1 MTKELPALN
10 DIDELMNRLSDPE
23 YLSSGMATKSGDIA
37 ACVLYH
43 RNIRAAREAGKGKA
57 VRRANAGTA
66 KLDIASLMSSIVTA
80 SGVKPTATSGFK
92 RRV

>member
-1 MTKELPALN
+1 MSEPLSPSDLDLLMSIDPLDLTK
-10 DIDELMNRLSDPE
+10 DDLS
-23 YLSSGMATKSGDIA
+23 AI
-37 ACVLYH
+37 VLYH
-43 RNIRAAREAGKGKA
+43 RNIRAAREVGKGKA